1 MRALLALQN
10 PDSKSRLQ
18 NRLGAT
24 VLGCLEAFSRIQ
36 DQNSGRPWRNDG
48 TVSWNAG
55 AHRLYKIQI
64 PNPDFK
70 TGSWGLLYW
79 AVAGDVLQNSISEF
93 RDALVQR
100 RHCILECRSAQ
111 AGVKFQRG
119 EFNFKTPQVSGFR
132 IATLY
137 QWRCE
142 ITKCVLRFPRWWITL
157 QTSSISVI
165 WTGVKLQKWYFN
177 FEQGA
182 LQSGSVLWHSWRG
195 WHCRLRRR
203 SGGASASSDRPLP
216 VNVVVV
222 GRELG
227 AHDEG
232 DRQRSATTRPRRQ

>member
-1 MRALLALQN
+1 MGCDPPRPLERSAAHKRAAGNPAIIAAASDILKCTCSLPSRATHCRTAVDGISSLIASFLSFVRALLALQN

-36 DQNSGRPWRNDG
+36 DRNSGRPWRNDG

-177 FEQGA
+177 FK
-182 LQSGSVLWHSWRG
+182 
-195 WHCRLRRR
+195 
-203 SGGASASSDRPLP
+203 
-216 VNVVVV
+216 
-222 GRELG
+222 
-227 AHDEG
+227 
-232 DRQRSATTRPRRQ
+232 